1 MGEEETTTSEVI
13 ITTTE
18 VPTTTE
24 NVETT
29 TTEVETTTIED
40 ETTTTEAETTTIED
54 ETTTIEDETT
64 TIEDETTTTES
75 TTTTAAP
82 RCPEGWLQFENDCF
96 YFAGDEDRKSWS
108 ESIEYCH
115 TLDAYLAEVHDGE
128 TQTFLENHASEF
140 SKTSWWLGASD
151 QTKEG
156 QWVWSRNDNQVD
168 YTKWDIGEP
177 NNGGIIGIFG
187 KGEDCLYISSGWKKG
202 YPWNDLNC
210 SQKTSG
216 GRPIKPICQKSII

>member
-1 MGEEETTTSEVI
+1 MK
-13 ITTTE
+13 
-18 VPTTTE
+18 
-24 NVETT
+24 
-29 TTEVETTTIED
+29 
-40 ETTTTEAETTTIED
+40 
-54 ETTTIEDETT
+54 
-64 TIEDETTTTES
+64 
-75 TTTTAAP
+75 
-82 RCPEGWLQFENDCF
+82 LQLLRMKPQLLRKKLLQQRKKLPQQRLKPPQQMKKPQLLRMKPQLLNQQPQLQHPGVLKVGCNLKMIAFF
-96 YFAGDEDRKSWS
+96 FAGDENRKTWS

-128 TQTFLENHASEF
+128 TQSFLENHASKF

-156 QWVWSRNDNQVD
+156 QWVWTRNDNQVE

-187 KGEDCLYISSGWKKG
+187 KGKDCLYISSGWKKG
-202 YPWNDLNC
+202 YPWNELNC

-216 GRPIKPICQKSII
+216 GRPIKPICQKSIM